1 MFCPT
6 LNYIELFLI
15 LSFSITGC
23 ISIST
28 FTSLLGISIGITS
41 SAIGLKICAV
51 IAGIKIFN
59 SIFKKKEKKQDKTA
73 LLGKAKLTGI
83 EVLIS
88 KALIDSNISY
98 DDFFIINNVLKEYDD
113 MKKEIKNYLI
123 SLLNI
128 SAYL

>member
-1 MFCPT
+1 M
-6 LNYIELFLI
+6 
-15 LSFSITGC
+15 
-23 ISIST
+23 
-28 FTSLLGISIGITS
+28 
-41 SAIGLKICAV
+41 
-51 IAGIKIFN
+51 
-59 SIFKKKEKKQDKTA
+59 
-73 LLGKAKLTGI
+73 LGKAKLTGI

-113 MKKEIKNYLI
+113 MKEEIKNYLI